1 MLCSRHHL
9 HKIPRLLSRN
19 ISDSELY
26 EKLSKTPKPQDESP
40 KKNKT
45 SINTLGPC
53 LDLIK
58 QHDYEHYLCVC
69 LAPLGTRFV
78 LFLVFV
84 ILCYFQYLQEPFS
97 VVLFTGGGGGG

>member
-40 KKNKT
+40 KKKKT
-45 SINTLGPC
+45 SINTLAPC

-58 QHDYEHYLCVC
+58 QYDYEHYLCVC

-78 LFLVFV
+78 LFLVSV
-84 ILCYFQYLQEPFS
+84 IL
-97 VVLFTGGGGGG
+97 